1 MFYLER
7 PIAHRGLHDKVN
19 PENSLGA
26 FAKAIENG
34 YCIELDVHLSKDQTV
49 VVFHDESLERMT
61 GSGGEVSQ
69 YVLQSLRNLRL
80 GDTDEKI
87 PTLKEVL
94 DFVAGRVP
102 IVIEIKCNK
111 HDGTIESEVMKLLVH
126 YQGEYTI
133 QSFNPYTLK
142 WIREHY
148 SQVILGLL
156 VTNDFG
162 GTKLKF
168 YEKFVLRYMSFL
180 PVIRPDYIGL
190 DYESFSLIQYFIIKK
205 LTLAKIIFWTIS
217 DKETYLECRE
227 LCDNIIFE
235 NFIPMESK

>member
-1 MFYLER
+1 LFYLER
-7 PIAHRGLHDKVN
+7 PIAHRGLHDDKS

-26 FAKAIENG
+26 FSKALKKG
-34 YCIELDVHLSKDQTV
+34 YAIELDIHLSKDLDV

-61 GSGGEVSQ
+61 GSRGEISQ
-69 YVLQSLRNLRL
+69 YVLQSLKNLRL
-80 GDTDEKI
+80 ANTDESI

-94 DFVAGRVP
+94 ELVDGQVP
-102 IVIEIKCNK
+102 IVIEVKCNK
-111 HDGTIESEVMKLLVH
+111 HDGIIEAELMKLLVH
-126 YQGEYTI
+126 YQGDYTI

-142 WIREHY
+142 WIRLHY
-148 SQVILGLL
+148 PQVVLGLL
-156 VTNDFG
+156 VTNDFAN
-162 GTKLKF
+162 TKLKF

-205 LTLAKIIFWTIS
+205 LTLAKIIFWTIA
-217 DKETYLECRE
+217 DEETYIECRE

-235 NFIPMESK
+235 NFTPVETK